1 MNKEESERAVKL
13 LEKAIKEDYLES
25 SEVREFYEMF
35 KENKVGIFLATGELY
50 SCNKRNAE
58 RLIREL
64 SCTPINTKQ
73 NKSDWL
79 DRWTKKLSF
88 AVAVLG
94 IQTALIELIGLIEGK
109 ELTQSTIEVATSIF
123 ELVQSLLGLLQ

>member
-35 KENKVGIFLATGELY
+35 KENKVGIFLETGELY

-58 RLIREL
+58 KLIKSLKEDAKKY
-64 SCTPINTKQ
+64 KQ
-73 NKSDWL
+73 KQVL
-79 DRWTKKLSF
+79 Q
-88 AVAVLG
+88 AVEIA
-94 IQTALIELIGLIEGK
+94 ALLIGL
-109 ELTQSTIEVATSIF
+109 LTA
-123 ELVQSLLGLLQ
+123 LLGLL

>member
-25 SEVREFYEMF
+25 SEVQEFYEMF

-58 RLIREL
+58 RLIKSLKEDVKKY
-64 SCTPINTKQ
+64 KQ
-73 NKSDWL
+73 KQVL
-79 DRWTKKLSF
+79 Q
-88 AVAVLG
+88 AVEIATL
-94 IQTALIELIGLIEGK
+94 LIGL
-109 ELTQSTIEVATSIF
+109 LTA
-123 ELVQSLLGLLQ
+123 LLGLL